1 MVWGV
6 VRMSSLVS
14 FLPAHTLVGG
24 HRGLY
29 WEPVV
34 LGWIL
39 APVLL
44 PLRPALPQRLV
55 ALLIG
60 RRQLMALSGRC

>member
-24 HRGLY
+24 HRELY

-44 PLRPALPQRLV
+44 PLRPALPSASLPFLLV
-55 ALLIG
+55 G
-60 RRQLMALSGRC
+60 GS

>member
-6 VRMSSLVS
+6 VRTASLGS
-14 FLPAHTLVGG
+14 FVRAHTLVGG
-24 HRGLY
+24 PRGLY

-44 PLRPALPQRLV
+44 PLRPALPQHLV
-55 ALLIG
+55 AL
-60 RRQLMALSGRC
+60 